1 MNGRAPAGGEPR
13 VIRLLMELRR
23 LGVTDAAVLG
33 AIERVPREKFVLP
46 QFLDQAYENIAL
58 PIGEGQT
65 ISQPIVVGMMTQALE
80 LNDRCKVLEVGTGSG
95 YQTAVLAPLCRR
107 IYSIERH
114 KILLKET
121 EKRFRELRLTN
132 VTAIAGDGSRGWP
145 EQAPFDRIMV
155 TCAGKTLPEI
165 LIAQL
170 AVGGVMIVPVGS
182 RSSDQEVLRVRRTA
196 EGYSTES
203 LFPVRFVPLVSDS
216 AEEKRA

>member
-1 MNGRAPAGGEPR
+1 MSKRGPAGGEPR

-23 LGVTDAAVLG
+23 LGVGDAAVLG

-65 ISQPIVVGMMTQALE
+65 ISQPQVVGLMTQALE

-95 YQTAVLAPLCRR
+95 YQTAVLSPLCRR
-107 IYSIERH
+107 IYTIERH
-114 KILLKET
+114 KSLLKTT
-121 EKRFRELRLTN
+121 EARFRELRLSN

-155 TCAGKTLPEI
+155 TAAGTKLPEA
-165 LIAQL
+165 LIGQL
-170 AVGGVMIVPVGS
+170 AVGGIMVVPVGS
-182 RSSDQEVLRVRRTA
+182 RSSDQEVLRIRRTA
-196 EGYSTES
+196 EGYTQEA
-203 LFPVRFVPLVSDS
+203 LFPVRFVPLVSD